1 MQDTFPGPLA
11 ARGFGYHVFV
21 DVATVVDVVVVVV
34 AACSLLDGVGVE

>member
-21 DVATVVDVVVVVV
+21 DVATVVVVLV